1 MQRLINRLRGQ
12 HPIEQPPAPGLYHFA
27 SAPEAETP
35 FRLHL
40 RIEPDLS
47 SLLIVN
53 AATVLHLNQTATEH
67 AYHMVMGETPERA
80 ADVISGRYRVSRGK
94 ALADQQDLRQRV
106 LRLATSP
113 DLDPEIFLDIS
124 RTAPLS
130 HDLSAPY
137 RMDLALTY
145 ATDPEGAQDPEAHKR
160 VDQELT
166 TEEWCEVLD
175 LLWQAGVPHVTFT
188 GGEPTRRPDLVELI
202 AHAEK
207 LGQVT
212 GLLTSGVKL
221 RDPAYVHALE
231 MAGLDHFMW
240 VSDGGE
246 ADEVAIEN
254 LLASDVFTVI
264 HLTVDATDND
274 AGRIRLRQLAD
285 QGVQAISLSSRAQN
299 PEAQTALKGLASY
312 AAEIGLELLWDLPV
326 PYSESNP
333 VRAEVEELPS
343 GAGRAWMYVEPDGD
357 VLPAQG
363 MNHVLGNV
371 LRQPW
376 AELWQAA
383 ANWSGS

>member
-1 MQRLINRLRGQ
+1 MQSLINRLRGQ
-12 HPIEQPPAPGLYHFA
+12 HRIEPAPAPGLYHYA
-27 SAPEAETP
+27 SPPEAETP

-53 AATVLHLNQTATEH
+53 AVTVLHLNQTATEH
-67 AYHMVMGETPERA
+67 AYYLVIGETSQRA
-80 ADVISGRYRVSRGK
+80 AEVISARYRVGRNK
-94 ALADQQDLRQRV
+94 ALADQQDLRQRI

-113 DLDPEIFLDIS
+113 DLDPEIFLDIN

-130 HDLSAPY
+130 HELSAPY

-145 ATDPEGAQDPEAHKR
+145 ATDPDGAQDPEAHKR

-166 TEEWCEVLD
+166 TDEWRQVLD
-175 LLWQAGVPHVTFT
+175 ILWQAGVPHVTFT

-202 AHAEK
+202 AYAEK

-212 GLLTSGVKL
+212 GLLTSGAKL
-221 RDPAYVHALE
+221 GDTKYVHALE

-240 VSDGGE
+240 IADGGE
-246 ADEVAIEN
+246 SAADTLKN
-254 LLASDVFTVI
+254 LLESDVFTVV
-264 HLTVDATDND
+264 HLTISGADIAAD
-274 AGRIRLRQLAD
+274 RLRLRQLAD
-285 QGVQAISLSSRAQN
+285 QGVRAISLSSRSAN
-299 PEAQTALKGLASY
+299 SEAQAALKELAGY
-312 AAEIGLELLWDLPV
+312 AAEIGIELVWDLPV

-333 VRAEVEELPS
+333 VRAEVEALPS
-343 GAGRAWMYVEPDGD
+343 GAGKAWMYIEPDGD

-363 MNHVLGNV
+363 VNHVLGNV

-376 AELWQAA
+376 SEVWQAA
-383 ANWSGS
+383 ADWARN